1 MRDRITEALTRR
13 RLGGAVLL
21 LDRITA
27 ILATRARLVGAGLLL
42 AGVIV
47 AMIVLWPSG
56 DDDEKSPPPRAT
68 AKPLPVRI
76 VSVPP
81 LGLGFVHPR
90 TWTRAVHERVI
101 SLRSPDRSIEL
112 FISSP
117 YAKPARDAAKSV
129 TQTALR
135 ERFAPARVV
144 RDGPEKLGGRTV
156 ASFELVGEN
165 KGKPIRALVLVGS
178 TDYRTYVVTMLTGE
192 HPSQARLREARR
204 ILSTVRF
211 GKPVAPSR

>member
-21 LDRITA
+21 LDRITEL
-27 ILATRARLVGAGLLL
+27 LATRTRVVGAGLLL

-47 AMIVLWPSG
+47 GMIVLWPGG
-56 DDDEKSPPPRAT
+56 DGDKPPPRAKG
-68 AKPLPVRI
+68 KPLPVRI

-81 LGLGFVHPR
+81 LGLAFVHPK
-90 TWTRAVHERVI
+90 TWTRTVHERVI

-117 YAKPARDAAKSV
+117 YAKPAREAAKSV
-129 TQTALR
+129 TKTTLL
-135 ERFAPARVV
+135 ERFAPATIV

-156 ASFELVGEN
+156 VSFELVGKD
-165 KGKPIRALVLVGS
+165 KGKRIRALVLAAS
-178 TDYRTYVVTMLTGE
+178 TDYRTYVVTLLSGA
-192 HPSQARLREARR
+192 HPSRARLREARQ

-211 GKPVAPSR
+211 GRPVAPSR

>member
-21 LDRITA
+21 LDRITEM
-27 ILATRARLVGAGLLL
+27 LATRARLAGAGLLL

-47 AMIVLWPSG
+47 AMIVLWPGG
-56 DDDEKSPPPRAT
+56 DGEQNPPPPAN

-81 LGLGFVHPR
+81 LGLAFVHPKS
-90 TWTRAVHERVI
+90 WTRTVSGRVI
-101 SLRSPDRSIEL
+101 SLRSADRSIEL

-135 ERFAPARVV
+135 ERFAPARVI
-144 RDGPEKLGGRTV
+144 RDGSEKLGGRNV
-156 ASFELVGEN
+156 ASFELVGKN
-165 KGKPIRALVLVGS
+165 KDKPIRALVFVGS

-192 HPSQARLREARR
+192 HPSRARLREARR
-204 ILSTVRF
+204 ILGTVRF

>member
-21 LDRITA
+21 LDRITEL
-27 ILATRARLVGAGLLL
+27 LATRTRLVGAGLLL

-47 AMIVLWPSG
+47 GMIVLWPGG
-56 DDDEKSPPPRAT
+56 DDGDERPPPRK

-81 LGLGFVHPR
+81 LGLAFVHPKTWKR
-90 TWTRAVHERVI
+90 TVHERVI

-117 YAKPARDAAKSV
+117 YAKPAREAAKSV
-129 TQTALR
+129 TKTALL
-135 ERFAPARVV
+135 ERFAPATIV

-156 ASFELVGEN
+156 VSFELVGKD
-165 KGKPIRALVLVGS
+165 KGKRIRALVLAAS
-178 TDYRTYVVTMLTGE
+178 TDYRTYVVTLLSGE
-192 HPSQARLREARR
+192 HPSRARLREARQ

-211 GKPVAPSR
+211 GRPVAPSR

>member
-21 LDRITA
+21 LDRITDL
-27 ILATRARLVGAGLLL
+27 LATRARLVGAGLLL

-47 AMIVLWPSG
+47 GMIVLWPGG
-56 DDDEKSPPPRAT
+56 DGDKKQPRAK

-81 LGLGFVHPR
+81 LGLAFVHPK
-90 TWTRAVHERVI
+90 TWTRTVSGRVI
-101 SLRSPDRSIEL
+101 SLRSADRSIEVFL
-112 FISSP
+112 SSP

-135 ERFAPARVV
+135 ERFAPARVI
-144 RDGPEKLGGRTV
+144 RDAPGKLGGRTV
-156 ASFELVGEN
+156 ASFELVGKDE
-165 KGKPIRALVLVGS
+165 GKPIRALVLVGS

-192 HPSQARLREARR
+192 HPSRARLREARR
-204 ILSTVRF
+204 ILGTVRF
-211 GKPVAPSR
+211 GKPVAPRR